1 MSIASVFRNHHTTIT
16 MKTSIKTR
24 TRHLLGTLALA
35 ALTGS
40 AQAQLVSS
48 WTAPS
53 FDDGNAIENF
63 VASWLSD
70 VSTGAEDDLAS
81 LFGSRALAAD
91 NSAGRLF
98 ASSGSALSV
107 FGIGENGGLVQ
118 ASGPITLKN
127 AQGIRASSGQVQSMG
142 FANGTLYASVTTG
155 SSGSLPAGLH
165 AVNPGDSV
173 ATLVKP
179 AAELPVFSGMD
190 YNTGDGLMYGILG
203 VPQTIVRFDLT
214 NFSLTTIATVPAS
227 AYNGV
232 TGTYFDGLAVGD
244 GKVYLTHGLNS
255 KYGNIP
261 IAVYDI
267 ATGTFGSLPAPFKTA
282 ENRFYS
288 SGATY
293 FPALSGVDLNPGPP
307 PAPAN
312 LVATLRTSDQ
322 VYLQWDRN
330 QSPDFDRYAIYRSS
344 NGGEFAEIGTN
355 ISNQFFDKGLGGG
368 VTYSYVVT
376 AIDSTGLE
384 SASSAPASV
393 TLGATPSISIS
404 AIAPS
409 IVTDS
414 RGRNRGRAVITVVNE
429 SGAPAASA
437 SVTVKFSGSFNE
449 TLSGFTNTNGKV
461 TFTTAARVTGAVSFQ
476 VCVDRAS
483 QTGRIYDPSKNVESC
498 DSF

>member
-1 MSIASVFRNHHTTIT
+1 

-24 TRHLLGTLALA
+24 TRHLLGALALA
-35 ALTGS
+35 ALTS
-40 AQAQLVSS
+40 SMQAQLVSS

-53 FDDGNAIENF
+53 VDDGNPITNF

-70 VSTGAEDDLAS
+70 VSTGTEEELVS
-81 LFGSRALAAD
+81 LFGSGALAAD
-91 NSAGRLF
+91 NVAGRLYS
-98 ASSGSALSV
+98 AGSSLST
-107 FGIGENGGLVQ
+107 FEIGENGGLVKV
-118 ASGPITLKN
+118 AGPTTIKN
-127 AQGIRASSGQVQSMG
+127 ANGIKASSGQVQSMG
-142 FANGTLYASVTTG
+142 YANGTLYASMTTG
-155 SSGSLPAGLH
+155 SSGSLSAGLY
-165 AVNPGDSV
+165 AVNPTTTV
-173 ATLVKP
+173 ATLIKP

-203 VPQTIVRFDLT
+203 VPQAIVRFDLT
-214 NFSLTTIATVPAS
+214 NFNLTTVATVPTS

-232 TGTYFDGLAVGD
+232 TGTNFDGLAVGD

-267 ATGTFGSLPAPFKTA
+267 AAGTFGSLKAPVKTA
-282 ENRFYS
+282 ENRFYR

-307 PAPAN
+307 PTPTN
-312 LVATLRTSDQ
+312 LVATVRTTSE
-322 VYLQWDRN
+322 VLLSWDRN

-344 NGGEFAEIGTN
+344 NGGEFVEIGTN

-368 VTYSYVVT
+368 VTYSYFVT
-376 AIDSTGLE
+376 AIDTTGLE
-384 SASSAPASV
+384 SAPSTKASV
-393 TLGATPSISIS
+393 TLGAVPSISIS
-404 AIAPS
+404 SISPS

-414 RGRNRGRAVITVVNE
+414 RGRSRGRAVISVVNE
-429 SGAPAASA
+429 SGAPASSA

-449 TLSGFTNTNGKV
+449 TLSGFTGSNGTI

-476 VCVDRAS
+476 VCVDKVS
-483 QTGRIYDPSKNVESC
+483 QTGRIYDPSKNVETC